1 MSSGGVAPAAVR
13 VRPAADSDRPAVI
26 ALLEAA
32 SLPAAGVP
40 PTLERFLVADERGRV
55 IGVVGLELY
64 SDGALLRSA
73 AVQPGVRG
81 AGIGAALIRGI
92 LDAAR
97 ESGVTDVYLLTTTA
111 ERWFPRFGFEPI
123 ARADVPAGV
132 KSSVEVRE
140 ACPASAAVM
149 RLRCSRAGPAGST
162 R

>member
-1 MSSGGVAPAAVR
+1 MSSGGVAPMAAR
-13 VRPAADSDRPAVI
+13 VRPAAGHDCPAVI

-32 SLPAAGVP
+32 SLPTAGVP
-40 PTLERFLVADERGRV
+40 PTLERFLVAEEHGRV

-64 SDGALLRSA
+64 EDGALLRSA
-73 AVQPGVRG
+73 AVQPGGRG
-81 AGIGAALIRGI
+81 TGIGAALVRGI
-92 LDAAR
+92 LAAAR

-111 ERWFPRFGFEPI
+111 ERWFPRFGFERI

-132 KSSVEVRE
+132 GSSLELRE

-149 RLRCSRAGPAGST
+149 RLRLSGTAAGGST